1 MAGLSPPLK
10 KGDLGGFQVLI
21 KIPPDPPLGNGG
33 KKTCF
38 SDVTLIMKQTTS
50 VLSRHYLKKVS
61 GLNSPSLEG
70 KGLGEGDKS

>member
-21 KIPPDPPLGNGG
+21 KIPPDPPLGKGG

-38 SDVTLIMKQTTS
+38 SDVTLIMKKSTS
-50 VLSRHYLKKVS
+50 SRGHT
-61 GLNSPSLEG
+61 GTCA
-70 KGLGEGDKS
+70 KGRGFDRIGRF